1 MVEDGVIQY
10 RRLPN
15 KHATDCLVKLEL
27 LLLLLLGVLTVYFAG
42 PPSNFSHIAADVRK
56 NQIIFK

>member
-15 KHATDCLVKLEL
+15 KHATDCLVKLE

-56 NQIIFK
+56 NQIFLK